1 MIQRTNAS
9 GSTGN
14 TFRAVSF
21 LGAALC
27 LALALWVARAADD
40 PLTHSA
46 QGYAADIAT
55 KAAATYVVLRT
66 LNAVLSTAQEVEVGV
81 SFIASGSAQPLKVLE
96 PLDDTIERIAALV
109 FGVTVATGVLAVA
122 LGPISAVGLAML
134 ALALLVAGISP
145 RRGITRRLGWYGAFL
160 GLALPVGLTLS
171 APLAEVLTDAAL
183 TRNQAI
189 VSDITQSVGETNLE
203 SPDEVADLGLNDY
216 RRITANVW
224 QRADEL
230 IGGLVAI
237 FGVYLFR
244 IFILPLMLV
253 TGLFFAARS
262 LARGTPV

>member
-96 PLDDTIERIAALV
+96 PLDEVPYTIRSRRRRSGTRTA
-109 FGVTVATGVLAVA
+109 
-122 LGPISAVGLAML
+122 S
-134 ALALLVAGISP
+134 ALLE
-145 RRGITRRLGWYGAFL
+145 RGVR
-160 GLALPVGLTLS
+160 
-171 APLAEVLTDAAL
+171 
-183 TRNQAI
+183 
-189 VSDITQSVGETNLE
+189 
-203 SPDEVADLGLNDY
+203 
-216 RRITANVW
+216 
-224 QRADEL
+224 
-230 IGGLVAI
+230 
-237 FGVYLFR
+237 
-244 IFILPLMLV
+244 
-253 TGLFFAARS
+253 
-262 LARGTPV
+262 